1 MYSIQLLDEAID
13 ELSQIDKPIA
23 KRITKKIKWLSENIE
38 NIQPEGLTGDLTGL
52 YKLRVGSYRVIY
64 EILEEERL
72 IIIHAIGHRSKIYKR

>member
-38 NIQPEGLTGDLTGL
+38 DIN
-52 YKLRVGSYRVIY
+52 LRDYL
-64 EILEEERL
+64 EI
-72 IIIHAIGHRSKIYKR
+72 

>member
-38 NIQPEGLTGDLTGL
+38 DIQPEGLTGDLTGL

>member
-1 MYSIQLLDEAID
+1 MYNVQFLKEAID

-38 NIQPEGLTGDLTGL
+38 NIQPERLTGDLTSL

-64 EILEEERL
+64 EMLEEEQL
-72 IIIHAIGHRSKIYKR
+72 IVIHAIGHRSKIYKR